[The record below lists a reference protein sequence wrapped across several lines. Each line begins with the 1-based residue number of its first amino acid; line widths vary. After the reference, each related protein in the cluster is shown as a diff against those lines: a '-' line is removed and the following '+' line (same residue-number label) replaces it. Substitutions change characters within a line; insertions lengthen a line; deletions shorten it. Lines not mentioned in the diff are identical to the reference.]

1 MNKLQK
7 LIEQLKDEKSKAMW
21 LRADYQKKAEIE
33 NERAMAFDDAI
44 MKAELLLSEVATEGG
59 DKDAK

>member
-7 LIEQLKDEKSKAMW
+7 LIEQLKDEKSKAMR